1 MILLLTHKLY
11 IKKTFLGDKMPPV
24 KKISYFS
31 RVHAWPK
38 LNPIMF
44 YSCFRSITLFF
55 YSYDNASEKAPCKRK
70 MYFPLQN
77 TSERGFSFIL
87 AVDLGKWQNKIHQKG
102 IALGMCPNRVGI
114 CLSPSWQSF
123 SWSEFHV
130 ISHDNCPDT
139 FLWSFLGWKNINW
152 SVFLFLIMWE

>member
-1 MILLLTHKLY
+1 MTQAKPNNVLLML
-11 IKKTFLGDKMPPV
+11 P
-24 KKISYFS
+24 
-31 RVHAWPK
+31 
-38 LNPIMF
+38 F
-44 YSCFRSITLFF
+44 YNSIF

-114 CLSPSWQSF
+114 CLSPS
-123 SWSEFHV
+123 
-130 ISHDNCPDT
+130 
-139 FLWSFLGWKNINW
+139 
-152 SVFLFLIMWE
+152 